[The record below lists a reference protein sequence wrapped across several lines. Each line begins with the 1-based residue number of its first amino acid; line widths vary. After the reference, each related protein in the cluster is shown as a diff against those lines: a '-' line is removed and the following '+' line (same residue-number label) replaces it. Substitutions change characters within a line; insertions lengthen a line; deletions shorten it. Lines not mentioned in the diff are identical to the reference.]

1 MSEAELTPVR
11 EAHRFDEE
19 SLHAYLSSHVV
30 GYRGPLRVLQFEG
43 GQSNPTFLLETPSGQ
58 YVMRKQPPGELLPSA
73 HQVDREYRVMK
84 ALGDTAVPV
93 PKMFAASQDADIIG
107 TKFFVMEHIDGRLVT
122 ETLLPSF
129 SREERSA
136 VYLEMARTLAVLHS
150 IDPGAVGLSDFG
162 RPGNYF
168 SRQVRRWTNQYI
180 ASETETIE
188 AMDALI
194 DWLPGN
200 LPEEVRPIIVHGD
213 YRLGNLILHPSEP
226 RIIAILDWELSTL
239 GDGLAD
245 LSYWCQEYYLDAL
258 VEEGLSNANLHSLGI
273 PTEKE
278 VINSYCEVAGRET
291 IENWDFYI
299 IYNMFRMAGIAQGV
313 YKRGLDGNASSGNAL
328 EYADVARKCAECGW
342 KLLQKAS
349 S

>member
-1 MSEAELTPVR
+1 MI
-11 EAHRFDEE
+11 
-19 SLHAYLSSHVV
+19 
-30 GYRGPLRVLQFEG
+30 
-43 GQSNPTFLLETPSGQ
+43 
-58 YVMRKQPPGELLPSA
+58 M
-73 HQVDREYRVMK
+73 
-84 ALGDTAVPV
+84 
-93 PKMFAASQDADIIG
+93 
-107 TKFFVMEHIDGRLVT
+107 KFFSRLFAIAIILCPTVVLADLYQGVISDGHAHFKG
-122 ETLLPSF
+122 E
-129 SREERSA
+129 
-136 VYLEMARTLAVLHS
+136 
-150 IDPGAVGLSDFG
+150 
-162 RPGNYF
+162 
-168 SRQVRRWTNQYI
+168 QVWPD
-180 ASETETIE
+180 ETIE

-194 DWLPGN
+194 DWLPGK

-328 EYADVARKCAECGW
+328 EYAEVARKCAECGW
-342 KLLQKAS
+342 KLLQKGS

>member
-11 EAHRFDEE
+11 EAHLFDEE
-19 SLHAYLSSHVV
+19 ALHAYLSTHVV
-30 GYRGPLRVLQFEG
+30 GYRGPLRVSQFEG
-43 GQSNPTFLLETPSGQ
+43 GQSNPTFLLETPNGQ

-73 HQVDREYRVMK
+73 HQVDREYRVMN
-84 ALGDTAVPV
+84 ALNNTAVPV
-93 PKMFAASQDADIIG
+93 PKMFAVSQDADVIG
-107 TKFFVMEHIDGRLVT
+107 TKFYVMEHVDGRLVT

-129 SREERSA
+129 SPEERSA
-136 VYLEMARTLAVLHS
+136 VYLEMARTLALLHS
-150 IDPGAVGLSDFG
+150 IEPESVGLSDFG

-168 SRQVRRWTNQYI
+168 SRQVSRWSNQYI

-194 DWLPGN
+194 DWLPDN
-200 LPEEVRPIIVHGD
+200 LPEEVPPIIVHGD

-245 LSYWCQEYYLDAL
+245 LSYWCQEYYVDAL
-258 VEEGLSNANLHSLGI
+258 GEKGLSNTDLRSLGI
-273 PTEKE
+273 PTEEE
-278 VINSYCEVAGRET
+278 VVSAYCEVAGRET
-291 IENWDFYI
+291 IENWPFYI
-299 IYNMFRMAGIAQGV
+299 IYNMFRMAGIVQGV

-328 EYADVARKCAECGW
+328 EYAGAARKCAEHGW
-342 KLLQKAS
+342 KLLQETAG
-349 S
+349 